1 MITERGSEK
10 KRLLWFRAYLF
21 LFFFRASL
29 TTSRARIPRPLPMI
43 QKSGSHVP
51 IFMILK
57 QTGQPIQQD

>member
-1 MITERGSEK
+1 MITERGSVEK
-10 KRLLWFRAYLF
+10 ELAGSGAYLF
-21 LFFFRASL
+21 LFFFRTSL